1 MELNFL
7 GKIKMKAKA
16 LFLLEN
22 LTMVL
27 VLEYMALVV
36 IESILP
42 GFVSDF
48 LNPIVLLVLVFL
60 FLLLRFFISVE
71 KQSEVIFAEK
81 FGRFLI
87 GLIIPC
93 LIVTIAMVIWNTP
106 LVQKVIYISLSLLT
120 IFSFYWILIENNISK
135 SDE

>member
-1 MELNFL
+1 
-7 GKIKMKAKA
+7 MKAKS

-22 LTMVL
+22 LAIVL
-27 VLEYMALVV
+27 VLEYLALVA

-48 LNPIVLLVLVFL
+48 LNPIALLVLVFL

-71 KQSEVIFAEK
+71 KQSEVIFAGK
-81 FGRFLI
+81 FGGLLI

-93 LIVTIAMVIWNTP
+93 LIATIAMVIWNTP
-106 LVQKVIYISLSLLT
+106 FVQKVIYISLSLLT
-120 IFSFYWILIENNISK
+120 IFSFYRILSENNISK
-135 SDE
+135 PDE